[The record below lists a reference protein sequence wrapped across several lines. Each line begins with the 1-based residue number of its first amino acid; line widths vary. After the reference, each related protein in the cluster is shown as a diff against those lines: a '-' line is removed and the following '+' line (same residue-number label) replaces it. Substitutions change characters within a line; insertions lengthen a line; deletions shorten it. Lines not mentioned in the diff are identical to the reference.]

1 MITTIT
7 ELFCYDFFR
16 NAILAA
22 ILSSIV
28 CGIIGTYI
36 VAKRLVFISGGITHA
51 SFGGIGMAYFLGFDP
66 IIGAAIFALLSAF
79 GIEFLSGR
87 IEIRQDSAI
96 GVFWSLGMAVGII
109 FIYLSA
115 GYSPNL
121 MSYLFGSILTVN
133 SLDLWLMLL
142 LAAVVGLF
150 FLLFFRTILYVAYD
164 EEYARTKRLPVTFL
178 NYLMLSLVA
187 LTIVLNIRT
196 VGVILVISFLTLPQI
211 TANTFTQNF
220 RKLIFYSILVAILGS
235 VGGLIVSYYLN
246 LPSGPVIICCFVGIF
261 AVARFLQWFMVH
273 LRVNKINKVN
283 IF

>member
-1 MITTIT
+1 M
-7 ELFCYDFFR
+7 Y
-16 NAILAA
+16 
-22 ILSSIV
+22 
-28 CGIIGTYI
+28 
-36 VAKRLVFISGGITHA
+36 KR
-51 SFGGIGMAYFLGFDP
+51 
-66 IIGAAIFALLSAF
+66 
-79 GIEFLSGR
+79 
-87 IEIRQDSAI
+87 Q
-96 GVFWSLGMAVGII
+96 
-109 FIYLSA
+109 
-115 GYSPNL
+115 
-121 MSYLFGSILTVN
+121 
-133 SLDLWLMLL
+133 
-142 LAAVVGLF
+142 
-150 FLLFFRTILYVAYD
+150 ILYVAYD

>member
-7 ELFCYDFFR
+7 ELLSYDFFR
-16 NAILAA
+16 HAILAA
-22 ILSSIV
+22 LLSSIV

-51 SFGGIGMAYFLGFDP
+51 SFGGIGMAYFFGLDP
-66 IIGAAIFALLSAF
+66 ILGAAVFALLSAF

-87 IEIRQDSAI
+87 VQVRQDSAI
-96 GVFWSLGMAVGII
+96 GVFWSLGMAIGII

-133 SLDLWLMLL
+133 TLDLWLMLL
-142 LAAVVGLF
+142 LVVVVAVF
-150 FLLFFRTILYVAYD
+150 FILFFRAILYIAYD
-164 EEYARTKRLPVTFL
+164 EEYARTKRMPVSL
-178 NYLMLSLVA
+178 MNYLMLSLVS

-211 TANTFTQNF
+211 TANTFTQDF
-220 RKLIFYSILVAILGS
+220 RKLIFYSILIAMIGS
-235 VGGLIVSYYLN
+235 VSGLFISYFLN
-246 LPSGPVIICCFVGIF
+246 LPSGPVIICVFVGIF
-261 AVARFLQWFMVH
+261 AMAKLLRWLLIRLQ
-273 LRVNKINKVN
+273 LNRV
-283 IF
+283 